1 MLLISSTDRHPNIRC
16 CIRPQ
21 SQQRTKVNTD
31 VTVSIDDIKDNRS
44 AVSDISVS
52 AQQYTFTENGDY
64 TFTLT
69 DEAGNKT
76 EIPVTIDYIDK
87 SPTELT
93 VKFKSGDTVL
103 NDSVFTLTA
112 DEADYKNA
120 KYTYIYNDTKYL
132 KNDIEAIVMYKGIQ
146 VGILKITSDSG
157 EYTFSYT
164 ASNGSVRNGF
174 DKRRHYW
181 IKATAPRLLR
191 NTYITRRRQ
200 VQRIR

>member
-1 MLLISSTDRHPNIRC
+1 M
-16 CIRPQ
+16 
-21 SQQRTKVNTD
+21 
-31 VTVSIDDIKDNRS
+31 
-44 AVSDISVS
+44 
-52 AQQYTFTENGDY
+52 
-64 TFTLT
+64 T

-87 SPTELT
+87 NPTELT

-103 NDSVFTLTA
+103 ENSVFTLTA

-146 VGILKITSDSG
+146 VGALNITDDG

-164 ASNGSVRNGF
+164 ASNGSVGTVSISGALLDNGKGYRF
-174 DKRRHYW
+174 GQYHSGGQHKVDF
-181 IKATAPRLLR
+181 
-191 NTYITRRRQ
+191 
-200 VQRIR
+200 RIRQR